1 MDLIYTLIVLFIVGG
16 SVWLFMKL
24 LSALL
29 SIFRVLGAPPKPGQR
44 QRRRRR
50 QSTNQDEI
58 DGMNYGDFYNGPGGY
73 DATGG
78 YSDRHH

>member
-24 LSALL
+24 LSVLL
-29 SIFRVLGAPPKPGQR
+29 NLFRVLGAPPKPGQH
-44 QRRRRR
+44 QH
-50 QSTNQDEI
+50 QSTSQDEI